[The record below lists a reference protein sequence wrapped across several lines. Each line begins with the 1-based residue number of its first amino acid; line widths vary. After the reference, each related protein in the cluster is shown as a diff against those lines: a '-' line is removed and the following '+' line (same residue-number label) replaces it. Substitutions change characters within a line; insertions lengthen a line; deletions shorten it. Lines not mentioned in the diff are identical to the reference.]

1 MRKFYTTLSA
11 LCIAWASLSAQPV
24 APVCLKGAECGQAA
38 SVIASQ
44 SISKNNG
51 RLAARKAAKHHAFS
65 ADDNVSAKRAVVGPS
80 DNQPYISER
89 PAGTSQ
95 IYSKTCIGYGYNWIM
110 GRWVD
115 EVEAGVSEIVTAPDG
130 KTVYLYAPFSYY
142 PTQGWIE
149 GTVEG
154 NVMTFNLPQIVN
166 QEEFFGMIY
175 EDYAVCL
182 KMYDEE
188 SQLFNAVED
197 QAFTFIAGDDG
208 VLRSADPSVM
218 IGFCAWDGKNWAWQA
233 CGDVDITLTP
243 IKDKIVEAP
252 ADADFEKW
260 WMVDGIYANPVS
272 VAVSGSKIYFKG
284 LFADMPDAAVE
295 GDFDGSKVTVKSG
308 QFLGAYWDNLS
319 PAYFISVK
327 GTLQAGEMFYELCDD
342 IVFDYDAQAKTVKS
356 TGTYAISA
364 FKDRVLYYKVVSNP
378 EVKYQSIENVN
389 VTSLLAPVYGIYYPE
404 EPEYGYEAELQ
415 FMLPQVDAD
424 GQVLDTSKIYWNL
437 IMDDEVFV
445 FMPDEYMDIWED
457 MVNVPYG
464 FNSDHEF
471 FSEGCVSGLLIY
483 PWGYDNLGVRSLYID
498 GDKTVQSDIM
508 WVPGFESAL
517 KDVTIGSTEIKSI
530 RYFDLQGRQIENP
543 SAGLYIRSVT
553 FADGRV
559 KTSKIVKR

>member
-11 LCIAWASLSAQPV
+11 LCIAWVSLSAQPV
-24 APVCLKGAECGQAA
+24 APVCLKGVESGQVA

-65 ADDNVSAKRAVVGPS
+65 VDDNVSVKRAVAGPS

-95 IYSKTCIGYGYNWIM
+95 FYSKTCIGYGYNWLM

-115 EVEAGVSEIVTAPDG
+115 EVDTGVSEIVTAPDG
-130 KTVYLYAPFSYY
+130 KTVYLYAPFAYY

-149 GTVEG
+149 GTREG
-154 NVMTFNLPQIVN
+154 NVITFNLPQIAN
-166 QEEFFGMIY
+166 QEDYYGTIY
-175 EDYAVCL
+175 EDYALCL
-182 KMYDEE
+182 KMSDEE
-188 SQLFNAVED
+188 SQWYDPMED
-197 QAFTFIAGDDG
+197 QVYSFNVGEDG
-208 VLRSADPSVM
+208 VLSSADPSVM

-233 CGDVDITLTP
+233 CGDVDVTLTP
-243 IKDKIVEAP
+243 ITDKIVEVP
-252 ADADFEKW
+252 ADSEFENW
-260 WMVDGIYANPVS
+260 WMVDYILAQSVPVS
-272 VAVSGSKIYFKG
+272 FSGSKVYFKG
-284 LFADMPDAAVE
+284 LFPDMPEAVVE
-295 GDFDGSKVTVKSG
+295 GDMEGSKVTVKSG
-308 QFLGAYWDNLS
+308 QFLGAYWDNLT
-319 PAYFISVK
+319 PAYFIAVQGS
-327 GTLQAGEMFYELCDD
+327 LQEGEMIYDLCDE
-342 IVFDYDAQAKTVKS
+342 IVFDYDSQARTLKS
-356 TGTYAISA
+356 TGSYAISV
-364 FKDRVLYYKVVSNP
+364 FKDRILYYDVVDSP
-378 EVKYQSIENVN
+378 EIKFQSIDDVN
-389 VTSLLAPVYGIYYPE
+389 VTSLLTPVYGIYYPE

-445 FMPDEYMDIWED
+445 FMPDEYMDLWED

-464 FNSDHEF
+464 FNSDYEF
-471 FSEGCVSGLLIY
+471 FSEGCTNGLLIY

-517 KDVTIGSTEIKSI
+517 KDVTLGSTEIKSI
-530 RYFDLQGRQIENP
+530 RYFDLQGRQVENP